1 MRLVARRPCFN
12 NLAILVQN
20 LEGCSRNFFA
30 ASYRLLADG
39 YLGHIVLHDNLT
51 IDILAV
57 DGDLTSLVNRK
68 GDVFCIRITIRCVF
82 FMQGIGCICVQ
93 NTLQNI
99 SILRGNPLCNL
110 FAVFIQ
116 NLEGC
121 PFYFCRSGDIL
132 LADGNFCCRILHDN
146 GCDFA
151 LFIHSEFDI
160 FGISI
165 AIRCTFFV
173 ERVSLAGNQLF
184 VDFVRLV
191 GGSPFFDD
199 LTGFIL
205 DLKLCS
211 RNFLVASNVL
221 LADGY
226 LGGIIFHH
234 DNAASIHIFAV
245 FVLYCNLAVLVNG
258 KGHGFCQY
266 IAVRSGFFC
275 QSVSASI
282 QLNQLR
288 CFL

>member
-1 MRLVARRPCFN
+1 M
-12 NLAILVQN
+12 
-20 LEGCSRNFFA
+20 EG
-30 ASYRLLADG
+30 
-39 YLGHIVLHDNLT
+39 
-51 IDILAV
+51 
-57 DGDLTSLVNRK
+57 
-68 GDVFCIRITIRCVF
+68 
-82 FMQGIGCICVQ
+82 
-93 NTLQNI
+93 
-99 SILRGNPLCNL
+99 
-110 FAVFIQ
+110 
-116 NLEGC
+116 
-121 PFYFCRSGDIL
+121 
-132 LADGNFCCRILHDN
+132 
-146 GCDFA
+146 
-151 LFIHSEFDI
+151 
-160 FGISI
+160 
-165 AIRCTFFV
+165 
-173 ERVSLAGNQLF
+173 VSLASNQLF

-234 DNAASIHIFAV
+234 DNAASIYIFAV

-275 QSVSASI
+275 QGVSASI